1 MSTSSQADDI
11 SRSPRPVIRFLSSP
25 TLRVQQ
31 VSDDMLVSSS
41 DEEEGEDDDLLPN
54 TFLHPRVCRSIA
66 RSARYGR
73 SASYPVAWRVHI
85 GKVCSHILLS
95 LMLIYS
101 FVCIHAY
108 GRYMN
113 YAG

>member
-11 SRSPRPVIRFLSSP
+11 SRSPRPVIQFLSSP
-25 TLRVQQ
+25 TLRVQH

-95 LMLIYS
+95 LILIYS
-101 FVCIHAY
+101 FV
-108 GRYMN
+108 
-113 YAG
+113 